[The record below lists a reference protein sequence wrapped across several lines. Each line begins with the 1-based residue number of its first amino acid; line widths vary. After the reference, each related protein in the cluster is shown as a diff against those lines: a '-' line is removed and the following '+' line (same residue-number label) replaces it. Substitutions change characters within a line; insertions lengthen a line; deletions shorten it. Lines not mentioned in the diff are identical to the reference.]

1 LSKYQN
7 ICIVSAE
14 TFNNILKEKEN
25 SIMHIQRII
34 AAPTKEK
41 FSEEDFKD
49 LDSFRQKFIEL
60 LQIQDDNSGVKN
72 GNSHCKEII

>member
-1 LSKYQN
+1 
-7 ICIVSAE
+7 
-14 TFNNILKEKEN
+14 
-25 SIMHIQRII
+25 MHIQRII